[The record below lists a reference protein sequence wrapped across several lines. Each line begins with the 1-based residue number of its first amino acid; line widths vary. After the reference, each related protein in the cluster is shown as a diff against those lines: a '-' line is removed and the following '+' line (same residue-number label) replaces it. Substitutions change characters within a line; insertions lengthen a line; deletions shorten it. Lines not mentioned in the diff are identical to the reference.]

1 MPFISRAQK
10 SQLHGLADLN
20 KESSFDMNLAIL
32 SNNSPVVTMT
42 SREIAQLTN
51 KQHQHVLFDIR
62 KMLVEL
68 EEDESSFR
76 RIYLDSMNRDQIEYA
91 LDRELTETLLTGYSA
106 KLRRAVIA
114 RWQELEGKAPPAAPT
129 TASMFMQS
137 AHIMLEMESRTAAL
151 EKQQIALTARLDE
164 VVENNVLKVCPQNA
178 ESITHIRKRINKAFG
193 LSANVIDEAM
203 RQLPYSPKP
212 AGMVLNDN
220 EAAQGS
226 HYAVYWTKDVTAVF
240 RLFASECQRETT
252 AFVSHPFIDSR
263 FKLAAGKECK

>member
-1 MPFISRAQK
+1 MNAVILSA
-10 SQLHGLADLN
+10 HGVPVTT
-20 KESSFDMNLAIL
+20 SLAIAEGTNNNHKSVMELVRAYLLDL
-32 SNNSPVVTMT
+32 SEFGGVAFETAPFETAGGT
-42 SREIAQLTN
+42 QQREIAILNEQ
-51 KQHQHVLFDIR
+51 Q
-62 KMLVEL
+62 
-68 EEDESSFR
+68 
-76 RIYLDSMNRDQIEYA
+76 A
-91 LDRELTETLLTGYSA
+91 TLLITYMRNTDVVRSFKKRLVRDFWA
-106 KLRRAVIA
+106 LRVPV
-114 RWQELEGKAPPAAPT
+114 QPAAPT

-178 ESITHIRKRINKAFG
+178 EPITHIRKRINKAFG
-193 LSANVIDEAM
+193 LSASVIDEAM

-226 HYAVYWTKDVTAVF
+226 HYAVFWIKDVSTMFKRFVA
-240 RLFASECQRETT
+240 ECQRETT
-252 AFVSHPFIDSR
+252 AFVSHPFIDAR

>member
-1 MPFISRAQK
+1 MSSIELVDYIN
-10 SQLHGLADLN
+10 SQDLTQNLSHANFLAKVPKVLGDAAHSFECTGTYTNGTGAVLPRKIYTFPKREACLMAMSYSYDLQA
-20 KESSFDMNLAIL
+20 KVFDK
-32 SNNSPVVTMT
+32 MT
-42 SREIAQLTN
+42 A
-51 KQHQHVLFDIR
+51 
-62 KMLVEL
+62 L
-68 EEDESSFR
+68 E
-76 RIYLDSMNRDQIEYA
+76 
-91 LDRELTETLLTGYSA
+91 TE
-106 KLRRAVIA
+106 
-114 RWQELEGKAPPAAPT
+114 KAAPAAPT

-178 ESITHIRKRINKAFG
+178 EPITHIRRRIGKAFG
-193 LSANVIDEAM
+193 LSASVIDEAM

-226 HYAVYWTKDVTAVF
+226 HYAVFWIKDVSTMFKRFVA
-240 RLFASECQRETT
+240 ECQRETT
-252 AFVSHPFIDSR
+252 AFVSHPFIDAR

>member
-1 MPFISRAQK
+1 MNTITPFNFEGTPVRTVQIDGETQFVAADVCEALDIQNVAQAVTRLDDDER
-10 SQLHGLADLN
+10 SMFNIGRQGDAHVINESGLYRL
-20 KESSFDMNLAIL
+20 IL
-32 SNNSPVVTMT
+32 T
-42 SREIAQLTN
+42 SRKPEAKRFRKWVTGE
-51 KQHQHVLFDIR
+51 VLPTIR
-62 KMLVEL
+62 K
-68 EEDESSFR
+68 
-76 RIYLDSMNRDQIEYA
+76 
-91 LDRELTETLLTGYSA
+91 TGSYSA
-106 KLRRAVIA
+106 QAA
-114 RWQELEGKAPPAAPT
+114 PAAPT

-178 ESITHIRKRINKAFG
+178 ESITRIRKRINKAFG
-193 LSANVIDEAM
+193 LSASVIDEAM

-226 HYAVYWTKDVTAVF
+226 HYAVFWIKDVSTMF
-240 RLFASECQRETT
+240 KRFAAECQRETT
-252 AFVSHPFIDSR
+252 AFVSHPFIDAR

>member
-1 MPFISRAQK
+1 MQQLTVIS
-10 SQLHGLADLN
+10 N
-20 KESSFDMNLAIL
+20 AIL
-32 SNNSPVVTMT
+32 TMT
-42 SREIAQLTN
+42 SREISQLTEKAHFN
-51 KQHQHVLFDIR
+51 VLADIR
-62 KMLVEL
+62 KMLAEL
-68 EEDESSFR
+68 GEDELKFQA
-76 RIYLDSMNRDQIEYA
+76 IYTDKMNRPQTEYI
-91 LDRELTETLLTGYSA
+91 LNRELTETLLTGYSA
-106 KLRRAVIA
+106 IARRAVIA
-114 RWQELEGKAPPAAPT
+114 RWHKLETEKAAPAAPT

-178 ESITHIRKRINKAFG
+178 EPITHIRKRINKMFG
-193 LSANVIDEAM
+193 LSASVIDEAM

-226 HYAVYWTKDVTAVF
+226 HYAVFWVKDVSTMFKRFVA
-240 RLFASECQRETT
+240 ECQRETT
-252 AFVSHPFIDSR
+252 AYVSHPFIDAR